1 MIQIYMV
8 KLKCLL
14 PEIMLFVTSLCFI
27 MMGKIC
33 GLFLNVSFKNLLT
46 ILLATELAE

>member
-1 MIQIYMV
+1 MV

-14 PEIMLFVTSLCFI
+14 FEIMLFVILLCFI

-33 GLFLNVSFKNLLT
+33 GLFLNVSFKNLLI
-46 ILLATELAE
+46 ILLVIELVE